1 MPGLDPNVEIETF
14 DSPSLLFFIVGE
26 EFAEI
31 FFEGNQPEGVK
42 VHVRFPW
49 GLLVDRE
56 VGGEDPGN
64 PFIEEVDVFVHSFI
78 PGNGFNARKFVGNF
92 GLNSGVI

>member
-64 PFIEEVDVFVHSFI
+64 PLILKFHVFIYAFKPRD
-78 PGNGFNARKFVGNF
+78 GFNFSQFVGYLSL
-92 GLNSGVI
+92 GLGIV